1 MRPDKA
7 LVVEENHTQAS
18 ALGGMPYLASLAD
31 TPGQTTAYRAVS
43 HPSLPNYLALVGGS
57 TFGVSDDRPPAD
69 HPVTGDSVLDL
80 TIAAGATAKA
90 YLEDMPGRCTLES
103 TGDYAVKHN
112 PLGLL
117 RRPGSPPQ
125 LPDVRPAGGDPD
137 QRCPGRRRPSR
148 DIAHRRHPDP
158 EHVPRSAQLPALGR
172 R

>member
-90 YLEDMPGRCTLES
+90 YLEDMPGR
-103 TGDYAVKHN
+103 
-112 PLGLL
+112 
-117 RRPGSPPQ
+117 
-125 LPDVRPAGGDPD
+125 
-137 QRCPGRRRPSR
+137 
-148 DIAHRRHPDP
+148 
-158 EHVPRSAQLPALGR
+158 
-172 R
+172 